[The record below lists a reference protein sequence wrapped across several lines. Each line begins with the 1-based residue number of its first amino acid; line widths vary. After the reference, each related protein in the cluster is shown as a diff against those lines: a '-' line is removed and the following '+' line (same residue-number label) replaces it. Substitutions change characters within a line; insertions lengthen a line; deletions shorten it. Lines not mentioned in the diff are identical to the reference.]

1 MFSMVVVQKAT
12 SQMQD
17 SSLCVVAF
25 YLLPREEL
33 TDSTGKTHASDLMSC
48 ANLSPDHILSFL
60 NLNKISAVKFSKIL
74 FFFFFPSRI
83 TSTFLLGY

>member
-1 MFSMVVVQKAT
+1 MLLDFTGFLLQKAT

-25 YLLPREEL
+25 YLLPRQEL

-48 ANLSPDHILSFL
+48 VNPSSDHILSFL
-60 NLNKISAVKFSKIL
+60 NLNKISAVKFSQ
-74 FFFFFPSRI
+74 FCFFP
-83 TSTFLLGY
+83 L

>member
-1 MFSMVVVQKAT
+1 MFSVVVVQKAT
-12 SQMQD
+12 SQMQN

-25 YLLPREEL
+25 YLLPKEEL
-33 TDSTGKTHASDLMSC
+33 TDSIGKTHASDLISC
-48 ANLSPDHILSFL
+48 VNLSPDHILSFL

-74 FFFFFPSRI
+74 FFPSRI